1 MRSPRGRTVVECGGH
16 CGVAKGKSHP
26 YSSRTV
32 SVDLGRLLAESS
44 IWYDHGGTYPEKNV
58 SATSNHGFTV
68 ARHTRTAN
76 IDDPTRVTA
85 ANRKVVC
92 QPAPSNST
100 PPNEAP
106 NVMASWIVA
115 T

>member
-1 MRSPRGRTVVECGGH
+1 M
-16 CGVAKGKSHP
+16 
-26 YSSRTV
+26 
-32 SVDLGRLLAESS
+32 AESS

-76 IDDPTRVTA
+76 IDDPTRVTS

-92 QPAPSNST
+92 QLAIT
-100 PPNEAP
+100 FG
-106 NVMASWIVA
+106 ASLGGVLFDGAGW
-115 T
+115 